1 MNQTINQKTNNSKTH
16 HIHFI
21 GICGVAMSALA
32 IAFHKKGYKVT
43 GSDKGFYPPVST
55 YLKEAGVPY
64 YPGWHVEKMT
74 KEGNP
79 DLVIVGNVAGSNN
92 PEWMY
97 TQEKKLNYKSYPEAI
112 AEFFVKKNSIVCAGT
127 FGKTTTT
134 SLLAWILQENNFDP
148 SYMFG
153 GISLNDM
160 PAAKLTDSKY
170 SILEGDEY
178 KSARW
183 DDGAKFFHY
192 SPTHLLLTS
201 VVWDHADVYPTEQSY
216 FEAFEKLLTNLPES
230 GLLVT
235 SERVK
240 KEMLDFAKCKKITY
254 GKDAKND
261 YVYQN
266 VTVNKKEIK
275 FEIKYQDQIFQIN
288 SPLLGEYLVD
298 NMTATFAMAHQL
310 GLASDK
316 IIQTTNTYKNVKR
329 RLEKRLDGEITVLD
343 DIAHSPQ
350 KASSVL
356 QTLKNIYHDGKVIA
370 VFEPNSGNRQK
381 EAIPGFDNKF
391 SDADLVIIPRLTTI
405 KQAPGEEISIEGE
418 ELTEIIKKTQANTIY
433 LDKDEELVDYVVK
446 IAKPN
451 DVIAFLGSHG
461 FRNMIESACQQIQQN
476 QQKQ

>member
-1 MNQTINQKTNNSKTH
+1 MQKQK

-74 KEGNP
+74 KNGDP
-79 DLVIVGNVAGSNN
+79 DLVIVGNVAGSEN
-92 PEWMY
+92 PEWLY
-97 TQEKKLNYKSYPEAI
+97 VQEKKLNYKSYPEAI
-112 AEFFVKKNSIVCAGT
+112 AEFFVKENSIVCAGT

-240 KEMLDFAKCKKITY
+240 KEMLDFAKCKIITY

-310 GLASDK
+310 GLAPDK
-316 IIQTTNTYKNVKR
+316 ITQTTNTYKNVKR

-370 VFEPNSGNRQK
+370 IFEPNSGNRQK
-381 EAIPGFDNKF
+381 EAIAGYNNKF
-391 SDADLVIIPRLTTI
+391 NDADLVIIPRLTTI

-418 ELTEIIKKTQANTIY
+418 ELTKIIKKTQTNTIY
-433 LDKDEELVDYVVK
+433 LDNDEELVGYLVK

-461 FRNMIESACQQIQQN
+461 FRNMIESVVSVILSR
-476 QQKQ
+476 

>member
-1 MNQTINQKTNNSKTH
+1 MQKQK

-64 YPGWHVEKMT
+64 YPGWHVDKMT
-74 KEGNP
+74 KNGDP

-92 PEWMY
+92 PEWLY
-97 TQEKKLNYKSYPEAI
+97 VQEKKLQYKSYPEAI
-112 AEFFVKKNSIVCAGT
+112 AEFFVKENSIVCAGT
-127 FGKTTTT
+127 YGKTTST
-134 SLLAWILQENNFDP
+134 SLLAWILQENDFDP

-216 FEAFEKLLTNLPES
+216 FDAFTKLLQNLPES
-230 GLLVT
+230 GLFIV
-235 SERVK
+235 SERVEK
-240 KEMLDFAKCKKITY
+240 NLSDNAKCKTITY
-254 GKDAKND
+254 GKTDDND
-261 YVYQN
+261 YKYTN
-266 VTVNKKEIK
+266 ITVNKKGLE
-275 FEIKYQDQIFQIN
+275 FEIVNNNKNYKITSD
-288 SPLLGEYLVD
+288 LLGEYLVD
-298 NMTATFAMAHQL
+298 DMTASFAMASEI
-310 GLASDK
+310 GIEADK
-316 IIQTTNTYKNVKR
+316 IIASLKTYKNVKR
-329 RLEKRLDGEITVLD
+329 RLEKRLDREITIID

-356 QTLKNIYHDGKVIA
+356 QTLKKIYNDGRVIA
-370 VFEPNSGNRQK
+370 IFEPNTGNRQK
-381 EAIPGFDNKF
+381 EAIAGYDNKF
-391 SDADLVIIPRLTTI
+391 NDVDLVIIPKLTMI
-405 KQAPGEEISIEGE
+405 KQAPDEEVAIEGE
-418 ELTEIIKKTQANTIY
+418 ELTEIIQKTQANIVY
-433 LDKDEELVDYVVK
+433 IDDDEKLVDYIINNTK
-446 IAKPN
+446 AN
-451 DVIAFLGSHG
+451 DVVAFLGSHG
-461 FRNMIESACQQIQQN
+461 FRNMIESVVE
-476 QQKQ
+476 KLK

>member
-1 MNQTINQKTNNSKTH
+1 
-16 HIHFI
+16 
-21 GICGVAMSALA
+21 MSALA

-64 YPGWHVEKMT
+64 YPGWHVEKMLARHSDSEGGT

-79 DLVIVGNVAGSNN
+79 NLVIVGNVAGSNN

-97 TQEKKLNYKSYPEAI
+97 TQEKKLKYKSYPEAI
-112 AEFFVKKNSIVCAGT
+112 AEFFVKENSIVCAGT

-134 SLLAWILQENNFDP
+134 SLLSWILQENNFDP

-216 FEAFEKLLTNLPES
+216 FEAFEKLLGNLPES

-254 GKDAKND
+254 GPSEGND
-261 YVYQN
+261 YHYKN
-266 VTVNKKEIK
+266 VVVNKQGLQFTIVHDDKN
-275 FEIKYQDQIFQIN
+275 FEIK

-298 NMTATFAMAHQL
+298 DMTASFAMAHEM
-310 GLASDK
+310 GIDAEK
-316 IIQTTNTYKNVKR
+316 IIASLETYKNVKR
-329 RLEKRLDGEITVLD
+329 RLEKRLDGQITVID

-356 QTLKNIYHDGKVIA
+356 QTLKRIYNDGRVIA
-370 VFEPNSGNRQK
+370 IFEPNSGNRQK
-381 EAIPGFDNKF
+381 EAIAGYANKF

-418 ELTEIIKKTQANTIY
+418 ELTEIISKTQKNVIY
-433 LDKDEELVDYVVK
+433 IDDDEKLVDYILK
-446 IAKPN
+446 NSKPN
-451 DVIAFLGSHG
+451 DVVTFLGSHG
-461 FRNMIESACQQIQQN
+461 FRNMIESVTSKISQ
-476 QQKQ
+476 

>member
-1 MNQTINQKTNNSKTH
+1 MQKQK

-74 KEGNP
+74 KNGDP
-79 DLVIVGNVAGSNN
+79 DLVIVGNVAGSEN
-92 PEWMY
+92 PEWLY
-97 TQEKKLNYKSYPEAI
+97 VQEKKLNYKSYPEAI
-112 AEFFVKKNSIVCAGT
+112 AEFFVKENSIVCAGT

-240 KEMLDFAKCKKITY
+240 KEMLDFAKCKIITY

-370 VFEPNSGNRQK
+370 IFEPNSGNRQK
-381 EAIPGFDNKF
+381 EAIAGYNNKF
-391 SDADLVIIPRLTTI
+391 NDADLVIIPRLTTI

-418 ELTEIIKKTQANTIY
+418 ELTKIIKKTQTNTIY
-433 LDKDEELVDYVVK
+433 LDNDEELVGYLVK

-461 FRNMIESACQQIQQN
+461 FRNMIESVVSVILSR
-476 QQKQ
+476 

>member
-1 MNQTINQKTNNSKTH
+1 MQKQK

-74 KEGNP
+74 KNGDP
-79 DLVIVGNVAGSNN
+79 DLVIVGNVAGSEN
-92 PEWMY
+92 PEWLY
-97 TQEKKLNYKSYPEAI
+97 VQEKKLNYKSYPEAI
-112 AEFFVKKNSIVCAGT
+112 AEFFVKENSIVCAGT

-240 KEMLDFAKCKKITY
+240 KEMLDFAKCKIITY

-275 FEIKYQDQIFQIN
+275 FEIKCQDQIFQIN
-288 SPLLGEYLVD
+288 APLLGEYLVD

-370 VFEPNSGNRQK
+370 IFEPNSGNRQK
-381 EAIPGFDNKF
+381 EAIAGYDNKF
-391 SDADLVIIPRLTTI
+391 NDADLVIIPRLTTI

-418 ELTEIIKKTQANTIY
+418 ELTKIIKKTQTNTIY
-433 LDKDEELVDYVVK
+433 LDNDEELVGYLVK

-461 FRNMIESACQQIQQN
+461 FRNMIESVVSVILSR
-476 QQKQ
+476 

>member
-1 MNQTINQKTNNSKTH
+1 MQKQK

-74 KEGNP
+74 KNGDP

-97 TQEKKLNYKSYPEAI
+97 TQEKNLNYKSYPEAI
-112 AEFFVKKNSIVCAGT
+112 AEFFVKENSIVCAGT

-370 VFEPNSGNRQK
+370 IFEPNSGNRQK
-381 EAIPGFDNKF
+381 EAIAGYDNKF
-391 SDADLVIIPRLTTI
+391 NDADLVIIPRLTTI

-418 ELTEIIKKTQANTIY
+418 ELTKIIKKTQTNTIY
-433 LDKDEELVDYVVK
+433 LDNDEELVGYLVK

-461 FRNMIESACQQIQQN
+461 FRNMIESVVSVILSR
-476 QQKQ
+476 

>member
-1 MNQTINQKTNNSKTH
+1 
-16 HIHFI
+16 
-21 GICGVAMSALA
+21 MSALA

-74 KEGNP
+74 KNGDP
-79 DLVIVGNVAGSNN
+79 DLVIVGNVAGSEN
-92 PEWMY
+92 PEWLY
-97 TQEKKLNYKSYPEAI
+97 VQEKKLNYKSYPEAI
-112 AEFFVKKNSIVCAGT
+112 AEFFVKENSIVCAGT

-240 KEMLDFAKCKKITY
+240 KEMLDFAKCKIITY

-275 FEIKYQDQIFQIN
+275 FEIKCQDQIFQIN
-288 SPLLGEYLVD
+288 APLLGEYLVD

-370 VFEPNSGNRQK
+370 IFEPNSGNRQK
-381 EAIPGFDNKF
+381 EAIAGYDNKF
-391 SDADLVIIPRLTTI
+391 NDADLVIIPRLTTI

-418 ELTEIIKKTQANTIY
+418 ELTKIIKKTQTNTIY
-433 LDKDEELVDYVVK
+433 LDNDEELVGYLVK

-461 FRNMIESACQQIQQN
+461 FRNMIESVVSVILSR
-476 QQKQ
+476 

>member
-1 MNQTINQKTNNSKTH
+1 MIQKNMKSYR

-55 YLKEAGVPY
+55 YLKEADVPY
-64 YPGWHVEKMT
+64 YPGWHVEKIT
-74 KEGNP
+74 KNGDP

-97 TQEKKLNYKSYPEAI
+97 TQEKNLNYKSYPEAI
-112 AEFFVKKNSIVCAGT
+112 AEFFVKENSIVCAGT

-183 DDGAKFFHY
+183 DEGAKFFHY

-216 FEAFEKLLTNLPES
+216 FEAFEKLLSNLPES

-254 GKDAKND
+254 GSSEEND
-261 YVYQN
+261 YEYKN
-266 VTVNKKEIK
+266 VVVNKQGLQFEVVHDKEI
-275 FEIKYQDQIFQIN
+275 FEIN

-298 NMTATFAMAHQL
+298 DMTAAFAMAHEM
-310 GLASDK
+310 GIDAEK
-316 IIQTTNTYKNVKR
+316 IITSLQTYKNVKR
-329 RLEKRLDGEITVLD
+329 RLEKKLDGQITVID

-356 QTLKNIYHDGKVIA
+356 QTLKRIYNDGRVIA
-370 VFEPNSGNRQK
+370 IFEPNSGNRQI
-381 EAIPGFDNKF
+381 ESIPGYDNKF
-391 SDADLVIIPRLTTI
+391 SYADLVIIPKLTTI
-405 KQAPGEEISIEGE
+405 KQAPREVNIIKGAG
-418 ELTEIIKKTQANTIY
+418 LTEIIKKTQANVVYI
-433 LDKDEELVDYVVK
+433 DNDGELVDYLVK

-461 FRNMIESACQQIQQN
+461 FRNMIESVCQQIQQT